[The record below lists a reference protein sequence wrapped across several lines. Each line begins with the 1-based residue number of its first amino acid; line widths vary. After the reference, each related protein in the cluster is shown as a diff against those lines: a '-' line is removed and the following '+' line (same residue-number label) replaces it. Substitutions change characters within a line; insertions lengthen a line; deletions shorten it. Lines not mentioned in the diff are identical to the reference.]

1 MANNEYGTTWW
12 GRRWLNALS
21 GIDYE
26 NRIPRGKDYAD
37 AGKVRSL
44 RIDEEKGEVKARVT
58 GHYDPFYGVKIT
70 LPPIDKSDVARLVDR
85 LAESPLIVARLAA
98 RELSPEIADIAE
110 SLGIRIFPTSWKDL
124 EMSCTCPDWAV
135 PCKHIA
141 AAIYKLSEEIDANPF
156 LLFTLRG
163 IDLIA
168 EMESRG
174 VELEK
179 AVEAEMPSWD
189 DLIRGLDERDFVTDL
204 HPDGESDA
212 GWLEDLRKQT
222 FRTFKVDGEKIRNL
236 FAEHPAGYIHG
247 NLRALTGR
255 IVSEA
260 GKLVAHQMRTV
271 IERPSMTRLGR
282 SSRSIL
288 GGSLLWTNRSSG
300 ANDARAAALCARSY
314 ADRVRRIRSDEACT
328 ICFRASSRI
337 RSFLKRRAS
346 WRLSTMPGSSPVV
359 SSRRARSCRRSTGRW
374 MTSSPCV
381 GFRPSWTMK

>member
-189 DLIRGLDERDFVTDL
+189 D
-204 HPDGESDA
+204 
-212 GWLEDLRKQT
+212 
-222 FRTFKVDGEKIRNL
+222 
-236 FAEHPAGYIHG
+236 
-247 NLRALTGR
+247 
-255 IVSEA
+255 
-260 GKLVAHQMRTV
+260 
-271 IERPSMTRLGR
+271 
-282 SSRSIL
+282 
-288 GGSLLWTNRSSG
+288 
-300 ANDARAAALCARSY
+300 
-314 ADRVRRIRSDEACT
+314 
-328 ICFRASSRI
+328 
-337 RSFLKRRAS
+337 
-346 WRLSTMPGSSPVV
+346 
-359 SSRRARSCRRSTGRW
+359 
-374 MTSSPCV
+374 
-381 GFRPSWTMK
+381 

>member
-1 MANNEYGTTWW
+1 MDGVVLRRQVLRAVLE
-12 GRRWLNALS
+12 GRAV
-21 GIDYE
+21 
-26 NRIPRGKDYAD
+26 D
-37 AGKVRSL
+37 AGPRAHAFGRHAQLAHALREVVHLVTPLVGRERGHRAEGVDRAVLLDGAVRQGGVARFVDRNLARDRVIHQTFLNFDRFALVGKTLFEQGVDRFL
-44 RIDEEKGEVKARVT
+44 RGGEEKGEVKARVT

-189 DLIRGLDERDFVTDL
+189 DLIRGLDERGFVTDL
-204 HPDGESDA
+204 HPDGESDV

-247 NLRALTGR
+247 DLRALTGR

-271 IERPSMTRLGR
+271 IERTIPE
-282 SSRSIL
+282 
-288 GGSLLWTNRSSG
+288 
-300 ANDARAAALCARSY
+300 Y
-314 ADRVRRIRSDEACT
+314 DEARPLIAINT
-328 ICFRASSRI
+328 
-337 RSFLKRRAS
+337 
-346 WRLSTMPGSSPVV
+346 WGQPVV
-359 SSRRARSCRRSTGRW
+359 DESL
-374 MTSSPCV
+374 
-381 GFRPSWTMK
+381 F